1 MRGTFG
7 ALFKVLGM
15 ITVVLSIA
23 MLPPVLVCVYYG
35 ENHAAAGLFHAIWVG
50 FITGTALFLLLRHIK
65 RDATVRDGYLLL
77 AAIWIG
83 ASVFGAFPYY
93 FSDVLTNPIDAF
105 FESASGFSTTGATV
119 FDDVESVPKG
129 ILLWRSITSWL
140 GGLGILVFAVAL
152 MPSLGVNG
160 TSVAE
165 PDNPSVRLNQITP
178 KIQRIMFGLFTGYSL
193 MTIIELFLLRIGGMG
208 FFDAA
213 IHALGTVSTGGFSS
227 YNDGLMHF
235 DGIFIRV
242 VIVFFMIVAGTNFTM
257 FYSFSRRGLRAFTE
271 DTEFI
276 SYWALMVVAFLLIF
290 AGLFFM
296 ETGWTHTGEAANSAF
311 MTVSALTTTGFVSD
325 DYTMWPAFVQMLLIL
340 LMIIGGCSSS
350 TSSGNKVV
358 RIVVLAKLVFHG
370 IQTRLHANVIKPVK
384 LNRKDL
390 PNDTVSAVSN
400 HMFLFVL
407 IAFIGAFVLALENID
422 MIDCFTTTFSLM
434 NNVGPCFGEVG
445 ISGSFGN
452 FHAFT
457 RIFLSFLMIAGRLEF
472 YTILVMFTP
481 GFWRAN

>member
-50 FITGTALFLLLRHIK
+50 FITGMALFLLLRHIK

-77 AAIWIG
+77 AAIWIA

-93 FSDVLTNPIDAF
+93 FADVLTNPLDAF

-165 PDNPSVRLNQITP
+165 PDTPSVRLNQITP
-178 KIQRIMFGLFTGYSL
+178 KIHRIMFGLLTGYSL
-193 MTIIELFLLRIGGMG
+193 MTIVELFLLRIGGMG

-290 AGLFFM
+290 SGLFFM
-296 ETGWTHTGEAANSAF
+296 ETGWTHTGDAANSAF

-325 DYTMWPAFVQMLLIL
+325 DYTTWPAFVQMLLVLI
-340 LMIIGGCSSS
+340 MIIGGCSSS

-400 HMFLFVL
+400 HMFLFVI
-407 IAFIGAFVLALENID
+407 IAFHRSLCHGSGKHRYDGLLHDHILTDEQCGPVLRRSRHQRKLRQFQCVHPDLPVPFDDRRQTGILYDSCHVYPGILE
-422 MIDCFTTTFSLM
+422 
-434 NNVGPCFGEVG
+434 G
-445 ISGSFGN
+445 
-452 FHAFT
+452 
-457 RIFLSFLMIAGRLEF
+457 
-472 YTILVMFTP
+472 
-481 GFWRAN
+481 